1 MGRKKKTDIIETE
14 QVKKPKKVKEI
25 KYKTFE
31 ELSQKNQLVILKYE
45 EKVSK
50 IYGRRKQNYTM
61 NEIKKIYK
69 GCTIPPF
76 TLETMKLVIENE

>member
-1 MGRKKKTDIIETE
+1 MKSLDEIIETE

-69 GCTIPPF
+69 GCTIPTF